1 MILPIKIPDTLPAV
15 KTLEA
20 ENIMIIPEQRAI
32 HQDIRPLR
40 IAILNLMP
48 TKIETETQLLR
59 LLSNSPLQVE
69 IELLQTASHESKNTS
84 KEHLL
89 KFYKTFYDVKNE
101 RFDGLIITGAPVE
114 HLPFEEVD
122 YWDELCEIMD
132 WSANNVYS
140 TMYICWGA
148 LAGLYYRY
156 GIPKY
161 PLKEKLSG
169 VFSHFATDIY
179 HPLTRGFDD
188 VFYAPHS
195 RYSEVRE
202 EDIYKVG
209 GLKILSKSDEAG
221 VYIVVDRDCR
231 NVYITGHSEYSRLTL
246 ANEYHRDIKR
256 GLNPNV
262 PKNYFLNDEPSTLP
276 IMSWKAH
283 ANLLF
288 ANWLNHIIYQ
298 NTPYDLS
305 EL

>member
-1 MILPIKIPDTLPAV
+1 M
-15 KTLEA
+15 
-20 ENIMIIPEQRAI
+20 
-32 HQDIRPLR
+32 
-40 IAILNLMP
+40 
-48 TKIETETQLLR
+48 
-59 LLSNSPLQVE
+59 
-69 IELLQTASHESKNTS
+69 
-84 KEHLL
+84 
-89 KFYKTFYDVKNE
+89 KNE

-114 HLPFEEVD
+114 HLPFEQVD

-132 WSANNVYS
+132 WSVKNVYS

-148 LAGLYYRY
+148 QAGLYYRY

-161 PLKEKLSG
+161 ALEEKLSG
-169 VFSHFATDIY
+169 VFAHHVTDMY

-188 VFYAPHS
+188 TFFVPHS

-202 EDIYKVG
+202 EDIDKVKE
-209 GLKILSKSDEAG
+209 LKILSKSDEAG
-221 VYIVVDRDCR
+221 IYIVVDKDRR
-231 NVYITGHSEYSRLTL
+231 NVYVTGHSEYSCSTL

-262 PKNYFLNDEPSTLP
+262 PKNYFLNDDPTTIP
-276 IMSWKAH
+276 IMSWKSH